1 MISIYFLEIYFL
13 ILGFRLYRCVVGI
26 YGGLLMMKLNG
37 LCLEI
42 NCIVFE
48 EIKKEKYWDLLIF
61 CFFSIFRMIIFL
73 IKLIY
78 LEDE

>member
-13 ILGFRLYRCVVGI
+13 ILGFRLFRCVVSI

-48 EIKKEKYWDLLIF
+48 EIKKENNGIYY
-61 CFFSIFRMIIFL
+61 FFVFL
-73 IKLIY
+73 VI
-78 LEDE
+78 LE

>member
-13 ILGFRLYRCVVGI
+13 ILGFRLFRCVVSI

-48 EIKKEKYWDLLIF
+48 EIKKEK
-61 CFFSIFRMIIFL
+61 
-73 IKLIY
+73 
-78 LEDE
+78 